1 MKHVMTAAMCL
12 LALAAALPAHAQA
25 PVGQSIETDD
35 YIATTLA
42 EGVYAI
48 RHRRAAARGATSGN
62 TTVIIGARDVLV
74 VDSTLMPTFAK
85 DDIALI
91 RTWTDKPIRYLINT
105 HWHGDHT
112 WGNSAYL
119 EAFPGVTIVG
129 HTETPRL
136 MMGFLPHFL
145 PKTQTFPDLLRRM
158 AAEGRDA
165 DGNPADAATVKET
178 ADAVPN
184 AEWRAGEYKSVVTRA
199 PAVTIAGSMTIDL
212 GDREVRIAHLGR
224 GNTSGDLVVFLPR
237 ERIVAAGDLL
247 VYPFPYLLGGYPEA
261 WAETLT
267 RLEQLGAQTIVPGH
281 GAVLMGADGPAY
293 LDRVRGLLASV
304 SAAVRAET
312 YKIGNV
318 PLELAKVEAA
328 VMAHPDLPAWRE
340 RFAAGNA
347 DIASAMDLP
356 IRRIIAAAYR
366 EVWGS

>member
-1 MKHVMTAAMCL
+1 MTRFFV
-12 LALAAALPAHAQA
+12 AALLLLMAHPARAQA

-62 TTVIIGARDVLV
+62 TTVIIGERDVMV
-74 VDSTLMPTFAK
+74 VDSCLMPTFAK

-91 RTWTDKPIRYLINT
+91 RTWTDKPIRFLVNT

-119 EAFPGVTIVG
+119 EAFPGITILA

-136 MMGFLPHFL
+136 MMGFLPNFL

-158 AAEGRDA
+158 AAEGKDP
-165 DGNPADAATVKET
+165 DGNPADAATVT
-178 ADAVPN
+178 AMLDGLPD
-184 AEWRAGEYKSVVTRA
+184 AEWRAREYASVVTR
-199 PAVTIAGSMTIDL
+199 PPNVTFDDTMTVDL
-212 GDREVRIAHLGR
+212 GGRVVELRHLGR
-224 GNTSGDLVVFLPR
+224 GNTSGDIVVFLPR
-237 ERIVAAGDLL
+237 ERIVATGDLL

-261 WAETLT
+261 WARTLT
-267 RLEQLGAQTIVPGH
+267 RVEQLGATTIVPGH
-281 GAVLMGADGPAY
+281 GAVLMEAEGRAY

-318 PLELAKVEAA
+318 PLELATVEAA
-328 VMAHPDLPAWRE
+328 VMRHPDLPRWRE

-347 DIASAMDLP
+347 DVAANMDLP